1 MKVLIWERK
10 MKNRERN
17 AKGYKRLAF
26 LGDGFLVFL
35 ASWEGV
41 AVIFLSLSM
50 AIFLPADVLSRGGPL
65 SDFVGW
71 MSGVFPLIEGYG
83 RLSKYPE
90 VTKTYFSIML
100 AVSPILIRHFVRER
114 NCYQRVRVDLRI
126 TNPKKFVAT
135 GVFVTLLYVLILYM
149 WIFKNNGFCY
159 VLMPIGSGRI
169 ELAVFGLVYAGLV
182 IWVASS
188 FLVSNIF
195 IFFEKDKQVIRD

>member
-1 MKVLIWERK
+1 M
-10 MKNRERN
+10 MGNRERD
-17 AKGYKRLAF
+17 AKVCKQLSF
-26 LGDGFLVFL
+26 LGDELPVFL
-35 ASWEGV
+35 ASWEGS
-41 AVIFLSLSM
+41 AVIFLSIFM
-50 AIFLPADVLSRGGPL
+50 ALFLPADVLSRGGPL

-71 MSGVFPLIEGYG
+71 MSRFFPLIEGYG

-90 VTKTYFSIML
+90 VTKAYFSIML
-100 AVSPILIRHFVRER
+100 VVSPILIRHFVRER
-114 NCYQRVRVDLRI
+114 NRYQRVRVELRI

-135 GVFVTLLYVLILYM
+135 GIFVALLYVLILYM

-169 ELAVFGLVYAGLV
+169 ELAVFGLMYAGLV

-195 IFFEKDKQVIRD
+195 IFFENKRQVIRD